1 MTVNHPVPGSSPGG
15 GVRSDSSAVEH
26 LVYTEIVGGS
36 IPSSSISIIHTMNK
50 EKIKDSLNEIH
61 LELAYLRAM
70 VENVSNQMQELR
82 DAIRESSN
90 QNQELPVPEPYE
102 HPWYKFKRQQLIIS
116 GDSER
121 DGSEKEEISFN
132 L

>member
-1 MTVNHPVPGSSPGG
+1 
-15 GVRSDSSAVEH
+15 
-26 LVYTEIVGGS
+26 
-36 IPSSSISIIHTMNK
+36 MNK
-50 EKIKDSLNEIH
+50 NKIKDNLHEIH
-61 LELAYLRAM
+61 IELAYLRAM

-90 QNQELPVPEPYE
+90 QNQKLPVPEPYE

-121 DGSEKEEISFN
+121 DNSKKEEISFN

>member
-1 MTVNHPVPGSSPGG
+1 MGRHFPKIAGWFTCTSLN
-15 GVRSDSSAVEH
+15 SSAVEH
-26 LVYTEIVGGS
+26 LVYTEAVGGS
-36 IPSSSISIIHTMNK
+36 IPSSSISITHTMNK
-50 EKIKDSLNEIH
+50 EKIKDNLNEIH

-90 QNQELPVPEPYE
+90 QNQKLPVPEPYE
-102 HPWYKFKRQQLIIS
+102 HPWYKFKREQLIIS
-116 GDSER
+116 GDSQRNE
-121 DGSEKEEISFN
+121 SEEKEISLN

>member
-1 MTVNHPVPGSSPGG
+1 
-15 GVRSDSSAVEH
+15 
-26 LVYTEIVGGS
+26 
-36 IPSSSISIIHTMNK
+36 MNK
-50 EKIKDSLNEIH
+50 EKIKDNLNEIH

-90 QNQELPVPEPYE
+90 QNQKLPVPEPYE
-102 HPWYKFKRQQLIIS
+102 HPWYKFKREQLIIS
-116 GDSER
+116 GDSQRNKSE
-121 DGSEKEEISFN
+121 EKEISLN

>member
-1 MTVNHPVPGSSPGG
+1 M
-15 GVRSDSSAVEH
+15 DEFIQK
-26 LVYTEIVGGS
+26 LKQIE
-36 IPSSSISIIHTMNK
+36 
-50 EKIKDSLNEIH
+50 EKLDH
-61 LELAYLRAM
+61 
-70 VENVSNQMQELR
+70 VSNQMQELR
-82 DAIRESSN
+82 DAVRESSN
-90 QNQELPVPEPYE
+90 QNQKLPVPEPYE